1 MMQELEFHKISTED
15 RIWMT
20 EKFKEEQ
27 PEACEYTFVNNF
39 IWRKSYGVE
48 VARIC
53 GCGLIRYHGKKS
65 YRYSY
70 PFGNGDKKAVIEA
83 LLLYCHEGTGDGY
96 KLDLCPITEKQRK
109 ELIEW
114 FPGQFEIEADR
125 DDFDY
130 VYLKDDLASLRGKKY
145 HGKRNH
151 IARFMDRDDWE
162 YETLTAENIQECRDM
177 SREWLT
183 FKEDKLEEEDKLQDG
198 VEDENIALHEAL
210 DYYEEFG
217 LVGGLLRKEGK
228 VVAFTIG
235 EPLNDETMVVHF
247 EKAYPN
253 LQGAYPMINQ
263 QFILHECKNYKYVNR
278 EEDVG
283 DAGLRKAKLSYY
295 PEILLKKYCAV
306 ESSIVFANENDLEQ
320 IKLIWKTC
328 FEDED
333 KYIEF
338 YLKNRFET
346 ENMLVIHEDGKPVS
360 MASFLPLQL
369 KQGEE
374 WIPARYVYAV
384 ATLPEYR
391 GKGLAAE
398 ILQYGFEKYKEPLL
412 LQPETE
418 ELKKYYERLGFINSF
433 EKREWEIP
441 WEDSSEKDS
450 WKMPQDV
457 SGERTGDILC
467 ALSDCEDVETAAE
480 VSPEWS
486 GAFNRGKE
494 MSYEMLAASD
504 SNKATSQ
511 ELQAVSNGD
520 NEASSR
526 TLAAS
531 DIDKEAS
538 HNDDGTGNSGKVT
551 PEEYKEIRDAHF
563 DGDGYVSWDKEAIQ
577 YALLENDFCGGF
589 AKKTGQDVILYKEE
603 KDVLRVIE
611 TTLEGEAL
619 QAQIQ
624 KLLSE
629 THSTKAVYENKAGM
643 IKYPQGMEM
652 HRNPKGKGYLNL
664 TLG

>member
-1 MMQELEFHKISTED
+1 MQKLEFHKISTED

-39 IWRKSYGVE
+39 IWRKGYRVE
-48 VARIC
+48 VAQIH
-53 GCGLIRYHGKKS
+53 GCGLIRYQEKKN
-65 YRYSY
+65 YRFSF

-83 LLLYCHEGTGDGY
+83 LLSYCHEEFGNDY
-96 KLDLCPITEKQRK
+96 RLDLCPLTEKQRK

-130 VYLKDDLASLRGKKY
+130 VYLKEDLASLKGKKY

-151 IARFMDRDDWE
+151 IARFKDGDDWS
-162 YETLTAENIQECRDM
+162 YESLTAENIPECRDM

-183 FKEDKLEEEDKLQDG
+183 FKEDKLDEG
-198 VEDENIALHEAL
+198 VSDENIALHEAL
-210 DYYEEFG
+210 DHYKEFG

-247 EKAYPN
+247 EKAYPD

-263 QFILHECKNYKYVNR
+263 QFILHECENYKYINR

-306 ESSIVFANENDLEQ
+306 ESRVVFANENDLEQ

-328 FEDED
+328 FGDED

-338 YLKNRFET
+338 YLQNRFEV

-360 MASFLPLQL
+360 MASFLPIQL

-374 WIPARYVYAV
+374 WIPAKYVYAV
-384 ATLPEYR
+384 GTLPQYR

-398 ILQYGFEKYKEPLL
+398 ILQYGFEKYEEPLL

-418 ELKKYYERLGFINSF
+418 ELKKYYERLGFVNSF
-433 EKREWEIP
+433 EKREWEITKNP
-441 WEDSSEKDS
+441 SWKDSSRDS
-450 WKMPQDV
+450 WKMLWNL
-457 SGERTGDILC
+457 SGEKASEILSGGC
-467 ALSDCEDVETAAE
+467 DMEMAE
-480 VSPEWS
+480 EMSS
-486 GAFNRGKE
+486 AFDSGKE
-494 MSYEMLAASD
+494 ISYELSAASND
-504 SNKATSQ
+504 SKMLSHELLSAT
-511 ELQAVSNGD
+511 D
-520 NEASSR
+520 N
-526 TLAAS
+526 
-531 DIDKEAS
+531 DKTTS
-538 HNDDGTGNSGKVT
+538 HNDDGEGSREVT

-563 DGDGYVSWDKEAIQ
+563 DGNGYVSWDKEAIQ
-577 YALLENDFCGGF
+577 YALSENDFCGGT
-589 AKKTGQDVILYKEE
+589 ARKIGENIILYRPQ
-603 KDVLRVIE
+603 KDALRIIE
-611 TTLEGEAL
+611 TTLKGEAMHE
-619 QAQIQ
+619 QIQ

-629 THSTKAVYENKAGM
+629 THSTRAVYESKAGM
-643 IKYPQGMEM
+643 IKYPQGMEVFV
-652 HRNPKGKGYLNL
+652 NPGGS
-664 TLG
+664 TAFFGEW